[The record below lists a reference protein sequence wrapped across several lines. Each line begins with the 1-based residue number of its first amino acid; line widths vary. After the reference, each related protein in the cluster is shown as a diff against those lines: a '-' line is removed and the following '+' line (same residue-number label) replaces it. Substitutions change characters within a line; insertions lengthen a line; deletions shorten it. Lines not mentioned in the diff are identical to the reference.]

1 MVTGITERNK
11 LKQELSGLGYSMSY
25 IDDWQ
30 PKTTLYRHKPSYNT
44 DGSLCDEIGSAIH
57 NVPGNPDYVQR
68 KAKIGLF
75 VWEPSDSCKCKWC
88 NERAANAAAP
98 ETIKVS
104 CDLCT
109 FEAESTVKQAALN
122 KLKGHIKKLHNQWV
136 MGGVT
141 IDRASHYP
149 NLNGW
154 SQGV

>member
-44 DGSLCDEIGSAIH
+44 DGSLCDEIGSAVR
-57 NVPGNPDYVQR
+57 NVPGNPDYVQK

-88 NERAANAAAP
+88 KERTANAAAP
-98 ETIKVS
+98 ETIKIL

-122 KLKGHIKKLHNQWV
+122 KLKGHMKKLHN
-136 MGGVT
+136 
-141 IDRASHYP
+141 
-149 NLNGW
+149 
-154 SQGV
+154 